1 MLPLPMPSRCSSS
14 RFFRPAART
23 ALRST
28 WRSCLRSCSD
38 MGSLLLRRILRLTVR
53 FDREAH
59 LHLVPEQGA
68 AGIEDAVPDDAVL
81 LAIEGEGRLEAGL
94 LALRSL
100 HRAEDHHRNRDR
112 LRHAV
117 ESQVTHHVQGGRVPG
132 GYFGAG
138 EGERGEFL

>member
-38 MGSLLLRRILRLTVR
+38 MGSLLLRRALRLPVR
-53 FDREAH
+53 LDREAH
-59 LHLVPEQGA
+59 LHLVAEQRA

-81 LAIEGEGRLEAGL
+81 LAVEGETCLEARL

-100 HRAEDHHRNRDR
+100 HRAEDHHRNGDR

-117 ESQVTHHVQGGRVPG
+117 ESEVARHIQCG
-132 GYFGAG
+132 
-138 EGERGEFL
+138 